1 MYSSTNSKHLLN
13 LARSWGYEDAGHW
26 LGFDGNDWLANDLLG
41 VKYILS
47 KSDVNLNN
55 GMLNL
60 IYDNGKI
67 RIWENVDWSG
77 FGYLCWDEIPD
88 PYEINDSRQRLSM
101 FLTKSYYRTGN
112 QGGLPNVD
120 INQVD
125 LIPYLQEYY
134 DCDVIVNGDG
144 ISITSV
150 GIDAQL
156 IFSIPKIQN
165 IYGADIHMELE
176 CSESGIAQVFS
187 IAEGENYSESNSYK
201 VAYESGKMISTYRI
215 PSEQA
220 VSIRL
225 DPTMV
230 SGQKIQ
236 LEVLNLEFVEEESL
250 QEQQKKQVESV
261 DTLVLQED
269 TFRGVVTN
277 TRQEEA
283 MLCIPVIYSNF
294 WKAEVDGI
302 PVSVENINGGLVGM
316 SIPSGTHNFTLSYD
330 NTVYEVARIVN
341 VVAIVI
347 YVVIL
352 AKVFANQKKNQKNT
366 K

>member
-1 MYSSTNSKHLLN
+1 
-13 LARSWGYEDAGHW
+13 
-26 LGFDGNDWLANDLLG
+26 
-41 VKYILS
+41 
-47 KSDVNLNN
+47 
-55 GMLNL
+55 
-60 IYDNGKI
+60 
-67 RIWENVDWSG
+67 
-77 FGYLCWDEIPD
+77 
-88 PYEINDSRQRLSM
+88 
-101 FLTKSYYRTGN
+101 
-112 QGGLPNVD
+112 
-120 INQVD
+120 
-125 LIPYLQEYY
+125 
-134 DCDVIVNGDG
+134 
-144 ISITSV
+144 
-150 GIDAQL
+150 
-156 IFSIPKIQN
+156 
-165 IYGADIHMELE
+165 MELE